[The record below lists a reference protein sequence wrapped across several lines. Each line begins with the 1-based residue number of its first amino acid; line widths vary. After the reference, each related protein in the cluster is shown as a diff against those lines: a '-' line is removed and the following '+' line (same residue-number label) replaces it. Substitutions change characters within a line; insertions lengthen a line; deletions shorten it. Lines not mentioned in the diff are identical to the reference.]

1 MTVKLTETFM
11 GNLRIMVGGVVR
23 ATAPRI
29 VYCESVIVV
38 MESGDANDLLLFI
51 VMESGDAKDL
61 LLFGAEAGQCKLC
74 FRTSHKGG

>member
-1 MTVKLTETFM
+1 
-11 GNLRIMVGGVVR
+11 
-23 ATAPRI
+23 
-29 VYCESVIVV
+29 